1 MVAGFADVKD
11 GIEIGCL
18 SGGGEERGHAAF
30 QSRDF
35 GRYGIAGGIL
45 QPCVEISFCLQVKKL
60 AHFVGG
66 VVFEGS
72 ALHNRKRTGFA
83 LGRGIACVQTFCF
96 RFEFTH
102 GILCPFR
109 VF

>member
-45 QPCVEISFCLQVKKL
+45 CSHV
-60 AHFVGG
+60 
-66 VVFEGS
+66 
-72 ALHNRKRTGFA
+72 
-83 LGRGIACVQTFCF
+83 
-96 RFEFTH
+96 
-102 GILCPFR
+102 
-109 VF
+109 